1 MSFEF
6 NLLTFIYMQKECK
19 NVAL

>member
-6 NLLTFIYMQKECK
+6 DLLTFIYMQKECK